1 MSWILKRFP
10 PYSGIKLSTRV
21 TFAPISTRRRATA
34 EPMKPSPPVTRTSE
48 AAKMSGSQ
56 GTGELYG
63 AGQKIFY
70 NISRFFWQ
78 NRAALPQIHQTAM
91 ATGPELSLGIPVYN
105 GSRTIGALVEH
116 TTKIFGSTSFEIVLV
131 NDGSEDD
138 SETVCAQL
146 AEKFPQNVTF
156 VHLSRNFG
164 EHSAVLAGFTRARGR
179 YVAVLDDDSQNPPE
193 EVVRMLD
200 ELKRKNYDV
209 VYGHYIEKKHSWFRN
224 LGSRFNDRI
233 ATLMLHKPKELYLSS
248 FKVINRFLID
258 EIVKYRG
265 PYPYTDGLIY
275 RVTRNIGQIPVEHR
289 ASPGGSSRYTLRRLI
304 RLWLNMFLNFS
315 IKPLRLSIYVGLFT
329 SCLSLVAL
337 IAIVIDRLW
346 ITPNVT
352 LGIPTVLGTIVLLAG
367 IQLMILGLVGEYLGR
382 LYLDHTGTP
391 QYVVRYVKGANP
403 PIDATK

>member
-1 MSWILKRFP
+1 M
-10 PYSGIKLSTRV
+10 
-21 TFAPISTRRRATA
+21 
-34 EPMKPSPPVTRTSE
+34 
-48 AAKMSGSQ
+48 
-56 GTGELYG
+56 
-63 AGQKIFY
+63 
-70 NISRFFWQ
+70 
-78 NRAALPQIHQTAM
+78 PQIHQTAM
-91 ATGPELSLGIPVYN
+91 ATAPELSLVIPVYN

-146 AEKFPQNVTF
+146 AEKFPETVTF

-164 EHSAVLAGFTRARGR
+164 EHSAVLAGLTQAHGG
-179 YVAVLDDDSQNPPE
+179 YVAVMDDDGQNPPE

-209 VYGHYIEKKHSWFRN
+209 IYGHYIEKKHSWFRN
-224 LGSRFNDRI
+224 AGSRFNNLI
-233 ATLMLHKPKELYLSS
+233 ATLMLHKPKDLYLSS
-248 FKVINRFLID
+248 FKVMNRFLVN
-258 EIVKYRG
+258 EIIKYRG

-289 ASPGGSSRYTLRRLI
+289 VSQSGPSRYTLRRLV

-315 IKPLRLSIYVGLFT
+315 IKPLRISVYVGLLA
-329 SCLSLVAL
+329 SCLSIVAL
-337 IAIVIDRLW
+337 IAILIDKLW
-346 ITPNVT
+346 ITPDLTV
-352 LGIPTVLGTIVLLAG
+352 GIPTVLGSVVFFSG

-391 QYVVRYVKGANP
+391 QYVVRYIRRANQGL
-403 PIDATK
+403 DATE

>member
-1 MSWILKRFP
+1 M
-10 PYSGIKLSTRV
+10 
-21 TFAPISTRRRATA
+21 ATA
-34 EPMKPSPPVTRTSE
+34 
-48 AAKMSGSQ
+48 
-56 GTGELYG
+56 
-63 AGQKIFY
+63 
-70 NISRFFWQ
+70 
-78 NRAALPQIHQTAM
+78 
-91 ATGPELSLGIPVYN
+91 PELSLVIPVYN
-105 GSRTIGALVEH
+105 GSRTIGPLVEPAI
-116 TTKIFGSTSFEIVLV
+116 KVVGSPSVAIVLV
-131 NDGSEDD
+131 DDGSEDD
-138 SETVCAQL
+138 SERVCVKL

-164 EHSAVLAGFTRARGR
+164 EHSAVLAGFTQARGR

-233 ATLMLHKPKELYLSS
+233 ATLMLHKPKDLYLSS
-248 FKVINRFLID
+248 FKVMNRFLVN
-258 EIVKYRG
+258 EIIKYRG

-289 ASPGGSSRYTLRRLI
+289 VSQSSPSRYTLRKLV

-315 IKPLRLSIYVGLFT
+315 IKPLRISVYVGLLA
-329 SCLSLVAL
+329 SCLSVIAL
-337 IAIVIDRLW
+337 IAILIDKLW
-346 ITPNVT
+346 ITPDLTV
-352 LGIPTVLGTIVLLAG
+352 GIPTVLGSIVFFAG
-367 IQLMILGLVGEYLGR
+367 VQLMILGLVGEYLGR

-391 QYVVRYVKGANP
+391 QYVVLYVRLANP

>member
-1 MSWILKRFP
+1 
-10 PYSGIKLSTRV
+10 
-21 TFAPISTRRRATA
+21 
-34 EPMKPSPPVTRTSE
+34 
-48 AAKMSGSQ
+48 
-56 GTGELYG
+56 
-63 AGQKIFY
+63 
-70 NISRFFWQ
+70 
-78 NRAALPQIHQTAM
+78 M
-91 ATGPELSLGIPVYN
+91 ATGPELSLVIPVYN

-164 EHSAVLAGFTRARGR
+164 EHSAVLAGFTEARGR
-179 YVAVLDDDSQNPPE
+179 YIAVLDDDGQNPPE

-224 LGSRFNDRI
+224 LGSSFNDRI
-233 ATLMLHKPKELYLSS
+233 ATLMLHKPKDLYLSS
-248 FKVINRFLID
+248 FKVMNRFLIN
-258 EIVKYRG
+258 EIIKYHG

-289 ASPGGSSRYTLRRLI
+289 ASVSGPSRYTFRKLV

-315 IKPLRLSIYVGLFT
+315 IKPLRVSVYVGLFA
-329 SCLSLVAL
+329 SCLSIVALVAIL
-337 IAIVIDRLW
+337 IDKLW
-346 ITPNVT
+346 ITPDLTV
-352 LGIPTVLGTIVLLAG
+352 GIPTVLGSVVFFSG

-382 LYLDHTGTP
+382 LYLDQTGTP
-391 QYVVRYVKGANP
+391 QFVVRYTTRKRESTTIPGRE
-403 PIDATK
+403 DATE